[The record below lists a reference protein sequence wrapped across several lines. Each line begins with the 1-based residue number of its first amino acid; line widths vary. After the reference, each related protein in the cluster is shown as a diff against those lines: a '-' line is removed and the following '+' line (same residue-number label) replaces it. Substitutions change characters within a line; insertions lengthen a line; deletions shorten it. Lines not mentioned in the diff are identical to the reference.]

1 LRDAKSSLHGSAVT
15 RTRRRD
21 SGRAVAPWQLAF
33 LLWIVVGCRAETRGW
48 VLSERDATAP
58 RPAIDDAGC
67 AGCVDAG
74 PTGDDGGE
82 LAADGGSR
90 TPLHGSQGGMEYV
103 DVCPGD
109 QVLIGYRGSVGDVSA
124 SADPLVVTR
133 SLQAVCGTARETADG
148 AITITRAGTL
158 PQRGSP
164 GEIASWSQPCPTDAA
179 IIGVQGRAGLALD
192 QVAFVCARLMIS
204 PAGGTLAIESATVS
218 AAAGGDGG
226 RAFADSCPAGEV
238 ARGHLLRAGRWIDA
252 FSLVCGALPP
262 EREP

>member
-1 LRDAKSSLHGSAVT
+1 MT

-21 SGRAVAPWQLAF
+21 SGRAAAPWRLAF
-33 LLWIVVGCRAETRGW
+33 LLWILVGCRAETRGW

-74 PTGDDGGE
+74 STGDGGGE
-82 LAADGGSR
+82 FAADGGSR
-90 TPLHGSQGGMEYV
+90 TPLHGSQGGLEYV

-124 SADPLVVTR
+124 SADSLVVTR
-133 SLQAVCGTARETADG
+133 SLQAVCGSARATAAG

-164 GEIASWSQPCPTDAA
+164 GELASWSQPCPTDAA
-179 IIGVQGRAGLALD
+179 IIGVQGRSGLALD
-192 QVAFVCARLMIS
+192 QVAFVCARLTI
-204 PAGGTLAIESATVS
+204 PPAAGGTLAIDSTTVS
-218 AAAGGDGG
+218 VTAGGDGG
-226 RAFADSCPAGEV
+226 RAFADSCPAGKV

-252 FSLVCGALPP
+252 FSLVCGALHP
-262 EREP
+262 ERAP

>member
-1 LRDAKSSLHGSAVT
+1 VT
-15 RTRRRD
+15 RARRRD
-21 SGRAVAPWQLAF
+21 SGRAAAPRQLAF
-33 LLWIVVGCRAETRGW
+33 LLWVLVGCGAETRGW

-58 RPAIDDAGC
+58 PPAIDDAGC
-67 AGCVDAG
+67 AGCADAG
-74 PTGDDGGE
+74 DAGDGGG
-82 LAADGGSR
+82 LVANGGSL
-90 TPLHGSQGGMEYV
+90 TPLHGSQGCMQYV

-133 SLQAVCGTARETADG
+133 SLQPVCGTARATAAG

-164 GEIASWSQPCPTDAA
+164 GELASWSQPCPTDAA

-192 QVAFVCARLMIS
+192 QIAFVCARLTIAS
-204 PAGGTLAIESATVS
+204 GADDTLAIESTTLS

-226 RAFADSCPAGEV
+226 RAFADDCPTGEV
-238 ARGHLLRAGRWIDA
+238 GCGHLLRAGRWIDA
-252 FSLVCGALPP
+252 FSLVCGALHP